1 MIYFENEGL
10 ICELNDGI
18 LLLKINRESKA
29 NALNGVTSYAM
40 EEVLN
45 KAENDKDVR
54 VIIITGAGF
63 KAFCAGEDLSELSSS
78 GECATVT
85 PHGFGGITNRLSKK
99 PIIAAVNGFAV
110 GGGMEIAMSC
120 DLIVAAEHAK
130 FGLTEVKI
138 GLIASTGGLVRLARD
153 IPTKLAMDMMLTGR
167 VIKADEALKHNLINK
182 VVSSENLLDEAYEL
196 ARTICKNAPLS
207 LEFSK
212 MIFHRAKQMS
222 LEDATAYCDIAYR
235 FIEKTADGIEGP
247 KAFMEKREAK
257 WQGK

>member
-1 MIYFENEGL
+1 MVYFENEGL
-10 ICELNDGI
+10 KCELNDGI
-18 LLLKINRESKA
+18 LIMKINRENKA
-29 NALNGVTSYAM
+29 NALNHETSYAM
-40 EEVLN
+40 EDVLN
-45 KAENDKDVR
+45 HAELDKDVR
-54 VIIITGAGF
+54 VIIITGAGS
-63 KAFCAGEDLSELSSS
+63 KAFCAGEDLSELSGS

-120 DLIVAAEHAK
+120 DLIIASENAK
-130 FGLTEVKI
+130 FGLTEVKV

-153 IPTKLAMDMMLTGR
+153 IPTKLAMEMMLTGR
-167 VIKADEALKHNLINK
+167 VIKADEALKYNLINK
-182 VVSSENLLDEAYEL
+182 IVPQDELMNEVLEL
-196 ARTICKNAPLS
+196 AKTITKNAPLS

-222 LEDATAYCDIAYR
+222 LEDANAYCDIAYR

-247 KAFMEKREAK
+247 KAFIEKREPV